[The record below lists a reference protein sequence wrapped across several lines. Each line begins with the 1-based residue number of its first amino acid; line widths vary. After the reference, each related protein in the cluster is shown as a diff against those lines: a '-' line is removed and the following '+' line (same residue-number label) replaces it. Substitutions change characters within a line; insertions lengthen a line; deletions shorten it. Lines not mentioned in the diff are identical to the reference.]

1 VSQRRRHRGRAAGEV
16 RRRGWGLR
24 VSEGEGGRWVGPAMG
39 QGTGRGGGG
48 LLGWW
53 GAAAQ
58 KGRGEKWA
66 EERRRNWA
74 AARPK
79 GEPS

>member
-1 VSQRRRHRGRAAGEV
+1 MSQRRRHRGRAAGEV
-16 RRRGWGLR
+16 RRWGWGLR
-24 VSEGEGGRWVGPAMG
+24 ISEGEGGRRVGPAMG

-53 GAAAQ
+53 VVAQ